1 MPKRA
6 GIAIIT
12 LGAVLLLS
20 ALLLFLYNGYE
31 ERRAE
36 QNAELLLND
45 IKNAI
50 SLNSKVPLPSQS
62 PSGQPSEQTFASD
75 DSSATNYVPSQVQS
89 LPTEEPVAQATNE
102 GYSTQH
108 TNEALNTDEPYDEPF
123 DEPYDAPYEDPYD
136 APYED
141 PYDDLYDEPH
151 DDEYEWQQ
159 PSRAERP
166 TRPAQQA
173 SSRPTTEKKE
183 EPQTVQPTTAASR
196 IDGDMTVVTIY
207 GYDYIGYLSIPDL
220 YLELPVMSEWDY
232 RKLEYA
238 PCRHFGSTTKD
249 NLVIAAHNYRS
260 QFAHL
265 PYLQAGAKVFFTD
278 MNGTVIEYSLQRI
291 EQLQADAVETVLNSE
306 HDLVLYTCTTS
317 GTYRI
322 AAFFDRTV

>member
-1 MPKRA
+1 MPKKT

-45 IKNAI
+45 IKTVI
-50 SLNSKVPLPSQS
+50 SNSTTTLPSVQATS
-62 PSGQPSEQTFASD
+62 ETTTPSVQTPSVQTSAQEIATDDGQASNDWPTLEQTPP
-75 DSSATNYVPSQVQS
+75 N
-89 LPTEEPVAQATNE
+89 EEPVTQTANE
-102 GYSTQH
+102 NITIQQP
-108 TNEALNTDEPYDEPF
+108 TAAPNENQPYEEPYD
-123 DEPYDAPYEDPYD
+123 DAYTVQYPYDTPMTPQPTRE
-136 APYED
+136 
-141 PYDDLYDEPH
+141 
-151 DDEYEWQQ
+151 QR
-159 PSRAERP
+159 PSRP
-166 TRPAQQA
+166 VQQA
-173 SSRPTTEKKE
+173 TSPSFSEKYEK
-183 EPQTVQPTTAASR
+183 PQTEQPTTAASR
-196 IDGDMTVVTIY
+196 IDGDMTVVMIH
-207 GYDYIGYLSIPDL
+207 GYEYIGYLSIPDL

-291 EQLQADAVETVLNSE
+291 EQLQADAVETVLNSG